1 MSSLKQ
7 LNRSITLKRLEG
19 KDNARQCALT
29 LNLLL
34 FTVRKHTKSHPF
46 VVTLGVSLST
56 FILAKYKN
64 KIRTIYPFF
73 SLGFNYF
80 K

>member
-7 LNRSITLKRLEG
+7 LNRSITLKRLDG
-19 KDNARQCALT
+19 MDKARQCDLT
-29 LNLLL
+29 LNQLL
-34 FTVRKHTKSHPF
+34 FTVRKHTRSHPF

-56 FILAKYKN
+56 FILAKYKH
-64 KIRTIYPFF
+64 KIKTIYPFF